1 MSALPG
7 SRSALTLKPSIMKSI
22 LYAGAALMIGASIY
36 GFVDYKKNHDK
47 KEFTGMYNETK
58 HDPVTVTDVADAEES
73 KDLPAPA
80 PEMKSFAPEKE
91 VKKAASD
98 KEVNA
103 VKSLKEEEKLAVPE
117 KKIDPGTTDVK
128 ANPEVSVKKKKN
140 KKIRREIF
148 SRAPL
153 RYEEEE
159 AEDEPL
165 KVEEMEKV
173 EKTKI

>member
-1 MSALPG
+1 MNALPG
-7 SRSALTLKPSIMKSI
+7 SPTARTLKLSIMKSI

-58 HDPVTVTDVADAEES
+58 HDPVTVTEVADAEES

-91 VKKAASD
+91 VKKAGSD
-98 KEVNA
+98 KEVKA

-128 ANPEVSVKKKKN
+128 ANPEVNVKKKN

-153 RYEEEE
+153 RYEDDET
-159 AEDEPL
+159 EDEPL
-165 KVEEMEKV
+165 KPEDSEKV
-173 EKTKI
+173 DTTKI